1 MKTVLRIVYYIFS
14 AIILLLALAFCIIEG
29 RLLFSGDWTIYE
41 SALQGCVQ
49 YLCRFLM
56 SLFVLSI
63 GLFPFVN
70 KIKPSQK
77 ISDFLQTGSLALVM
91 MSVIVC
97 LFATNY
103 VGISILGISL
113 IYFFLTLFLK

>member
-14 AIILLLALAFCIIEG
+14 AILLLLAAAFCIIEG

-113 IYFFLTLFLK
+113 IYFFLNLFLK

>member
-1 MKTVLRIVYYIFS
+1 MKTLLRIVYYIFN

-29 RLLFSGDWTIYE
+29 KLLFSGDWTIYE
-41 SALQGCVQ
+41 STLQGCVQ

-56 SLFVLSI
+56 SLFALSI
-63 GLFPFVN
+63 GLLPFVN

-77 ISDFLQTGSLALVM
+77 ISDYLKAGSLALVM

>member
-14 AIILLLALAFCIIEG
+14 AILLLLAAAFCIIEG

-41 SALQGCVQ
+41 STLQGCVQ

-56 SLFVLSI
+56 SLFALSI
-63 GLFPFVN
+63 GLLPFVN

-77 ISDFLQTGSLALVM
+77 ISDFLKTGSLALVM